1 MMAVVVVVEM
11 WLFVMLWIRKIQTR
25 LIALRYLFPLERG
38 WNWIRGEKRK
48 GAYDSRPSLKDHQ
61 HKIRVLELDFGRWSC
76 LSNVS
81 IPRGDRQYVINELK
95 ERRERERE
103 REREYLEKRFDIQP
117 FGFVLFHILM
127 FSPCIPDSPFMSEY
141 IFFAE
146 MNGGGY

>member
-1 MMAVVVVVEM
+1 MMAVVVVVER

-81 IPRGDRQYVINELK
+81 IPRGDRQYVISELK
-95 ERRERERE
+95 ERREGERDDTL
-103 REREYLEKRFDIQP
+103 RSVSTYNHLASYCSISLCLAHASLTPHSCQN
-117 FGFVLFHILM
+117 I
-127 FSPCIPDSPFMSEY
+127 FSLRK
-141 IFFAE
+141 
-146 MNGGGY
+146 